1 MRTTSMPSRSA
12 FAAPR
17 RWTSVSAGQS
27 VPMISVGPLP
37 ATAVASIREPRSPL
51 GWGLRVMRVVR
62 ATSSRNES
70 CPVSGVHH
78 IVTGPTSAASAVV
91 TARSVRRSCSAAA
104 ACAPI
109 VEMRRV
115 LANPGTGAFAMIA
128 IDTALLLLDGG
139 IAVAP
144 CELSGIS
151 TKKVRKP
158 QAPHQKYCAERP
170 MFLPAP
176 GGRGD
181 TRANAKR
188 LADALELDRECN
200 VFHQCD

>member
-1 MRTTSMPSRSA
+1 
-12 FAAPR
+12 
-17 RWTSVSAGQS
+17 
-27 VPMISVGPLP
+27 
-37 ATAVASIREPRSPL
+37 
-51 GWGLRVMRVVR
+51 MRVGR

-115 LANPGTGAFAMIA
+115 LASPGTGAFAMIA

-144 CELSGIS
+144 CELSRIS

-170 MFLPAP
+170 MVLPAP
-176 GGRGD
+176 RGRGD

-188 LADALELDRECN
+188 SADALESDRECN
-200 VFHQCD
+200 VFHQCDGRETADGIERRACDEKGLIAGRDPGQARTQIHHESDETEQAATIE